1 MANINENLLVRGA
14 RGNVGKQFVYRKQGK
29 STHIARMPTINKKAV
44 ATTEQIE
51 RRELFASAV
60 LYAQGAIASADL
72 KKEYQ
77 KKAPTGANAFNMA
90 FRDYLKAPVVK
101 KINAGNYNG
110 TPGSTIVVQA
120 KDDFRVAEVK
130 VRIFNAEGVLL
141 EEGNAA
147 LNPVKLEQWVYTAT
161 QSNAS
166 FAGTMI
172 SATAI
177 DVPGNEGVLD
187 ISI

>member
-14 RGNVGKQFVYRKQGK
+14 RGNVGKQFVYRKHGK
-29 STHIARMPTINKKAV
+29 NTHIVRMPAINKNAV
-44 ATTEQIE
+44 ATADQIE

-60 LYAQGAIASADL
+60 LYAQGAVASADL

-77 KKAPTGANAFNMA
+77 KKASPGKSAYNMA

-101 KINAGNYNG
+101 KINAANYNG
-110 TPGSTIVVQA
+110 TPGSTIVVHA

-141 EEGNAA
+141 EEGNAV
-147 LNPVKLEQWVYTAT
+147 LNPVKLEQWIYTAT

-166 FAGTMI
+166 LAGSMI

-187 ISI
+187 VSV